1 MTCFPPS
8 GFTKAHGATLLTNTS
23 VTLPANTS
31 SYTVVAISASLASP
45 ILLTHPAG
53 TDGLLAY
60 DGHSV
65 TFDLDKGKAQL
76 DTMPTITVPATAK
89 AYLTYTTIG

>member
-1 MTCFPPS
+1 MSCYPPS
-8 GFTKAHGATLLTNTS
+8 GLTKAHGATLLTGTS

-31 SYTVVAISASLASP
+31 SYTVIAVSASLASP

-53 TDGLLAY
+53 TNGILAY

-65 TFDLDKGKAQL
+65 TFDLDKNKAQL
-76 DTMPTITVPATAK
+76 DNLPTITVPATAK